1 MSSVIETRS
10 VVVEYPS
17 VKGIL
22 RLYDQGVSLKVDQG
36 DFTAVLGG
44 SGWGKSTLVNVILG
58 LEKPTAGT
66 VYFGGEDVTK
76 HSFVKRC
83 DLVKT
88 GAVFQRPTALPQL
101 TVKQNL
107 SLALALAG
115 IPKRER

>member
-22 RLYDQGVSLKVDQG
+22 RLYDQGVSLKVDEG

-58 LEKPTAGT
+58 LEKPNAGT
-66 VYFGGEDVTK
+66 VYFGGKDVT
-76 HSFVKRC
+76 HNSFVKRC
-83 DLVKT
+83 QLVKT
-88 GAVFQRPTALPQL
+88 AAVFQRPTASPQR
-101 TVKQNL
+101 TVSQNL
-107 SLALALAG
+107 RLALARASV
-115 IPKRER
+115 P